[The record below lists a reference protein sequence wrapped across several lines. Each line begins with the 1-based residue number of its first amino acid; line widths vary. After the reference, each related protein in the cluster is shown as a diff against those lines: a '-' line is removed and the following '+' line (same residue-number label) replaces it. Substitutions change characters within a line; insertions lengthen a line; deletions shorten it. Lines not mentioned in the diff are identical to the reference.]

1 MWLAY
6 LSDSERRDSP
16 DVFLASADD
25 LKHTQNAQPKL
36 PTYRKVREL

>member
-16 DVFLASADD
+16 NVFLASADD
-25 LKHTQNAQPKL
+25 LKRDTERSTEASDL
-36 PTYRKVREL
+36 PQST